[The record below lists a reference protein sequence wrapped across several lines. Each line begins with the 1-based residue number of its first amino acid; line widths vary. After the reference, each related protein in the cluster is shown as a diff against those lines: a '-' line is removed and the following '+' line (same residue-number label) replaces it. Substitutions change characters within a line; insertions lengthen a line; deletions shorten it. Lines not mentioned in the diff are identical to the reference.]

1 MSAPAEGAKQ
11 TFITENGCASDDVI
25 ADDGNIDE
33 RNGFS
38 TSHVARR
45 SCGATPFWNRAP
57 RSCHQA
63 VAFMQFHAPPAIRR
77 GGIRVICRV

>member
-1 MSAPAEGAKQ
+1 MSAPAEGAKE

-25 ADDGNIDE
+25 ADDGNIYE

-45 SCGATPFWNRAP
+45 SCGATRFGIACRD
-57 RSCHQA
+57 
-63 VAFMQFHAPPAIRR
+63 PAIKPSPSCNSMPRR
-77 GGIRVICRV
+77 PFGAAVSE